1 MIQHHVS
8 DDLLLEYAAGG
19 LDEGSSLLVATHV
32 ALCTQ
37 CRRFVADAEVLGG
50 MLLEDAAP
58 EPLRDHAAATVLDR
72 KSTRLNSSH
81 VKRSRMPSSA

>member
-32 ALCTQ
+32 AL
-37 CRRFVADAEVLGG
+37 
-50 MLLEDAAP
+50 
-58 EPLRDHAAATVLDR
+58 
-72 KSTRLNSSH
+72 
-81 VKRSRMPSSA
+81 